1 MYITNIK
8 NTKELKTPHNKSIRW
23 LLPKEIG
30 VPNFEMRYFEV
41 KKESVPSE
49 EKHPWEH
56 EIFVVRGG
64 GIIKSGGI
72 EKKVKSGD
80 AIFIPP
86 NELHQFS
93 NVKEEPF
100 GFICIIPNGC
110 EDNIK
115 GKK

>member
-56 EIFVVRGG
+56 EVFILSGKGVVVGEQG
-64 GIIKSGGI
+64 ATPIGKES
-72 EKKVKSGD
+72 VV
-80 AIFIPP
+80 FITP
-86 NELHQFS
+86 NEPHCFV
-93 NVKEEPF
+93 NTANEPLR
-100 GFICIIPNGC
+100 FICVIPLQQ
-110 EDNIK
+110 E
-115 GKK
+115 